1 MKNTFL
7 PIIITLLTIHLLVLY
22 SISPYGY
29 NFSSMFRIS
38 KVEKEGVV
46 PEYFQKGM
54 VIFDDKGGYDGQFYY
69 YVAMDHF
76 LEKGYFKNAYRQ
88 QRILYPL
95 LAHLFAFGKENLLQ
109 YTFYIVNLIALF
121 VGMFFMIL
129 LLKQY
134 SLPPMWSLFYGLAP
148 SSIMTIQYN
157 LPSPVSIALIIIAIY
172 FYINKN
178 IILTTVFMSLSF
190 LTREDSI
197 VVLLP
202 LLFWDYQCNKKISR
216 IFLLVS
222 CLIPFFL
229 WQLFIVIKLGN
240 MPVATSKEVISF
252 IPFSGIMGYIKTI
265 EFENIKQFGK
275 QISLLIV
282 FLYLITIAVIVIKR
296 LLSTRHL
303 FYYVIVTYFLLL
315 AVSVPSQV
323 EGYNDKFEYSGV
335 LRIFYGIFPFLVLSY
350 CIEKDRLIKYS
361 TYFIGILSFFTIV
374 RILFVSPVY
383 PFSIW

>member
-1 MKNTFL
+1 
-7 PIIITLLTIHLLVLY
+7 
-22 SISPYGY
+22 
-29 NFSSMFRIS
+29 MFRIS
-38 KVEKEGVV
+38 KVEKEGTV

-69 YVAMDHF
+69 YVAMDTF

-88 QRILYPL
+88 QRIFYPL
-95 LAHLFAFGKENLLQ
+95 LARLFAFGKEGLFQ
-109 YTFYIVNLIALF
+109 YTFYLVNLIALAA
-121 VGMFFMIL
+121 GMYFFIL
-129 LLKQY
+129 ILKQY
-134 SLPPMWSLFYGLAP
+134 SLHPMWSLFYGLAP

-178 IILTTVFMSLSF
+178 IILTTVFMALSF

-202 LLFWDYQCNKKISR
+202 LLFWDYQCNKRFSR
-216 IFLLVS
+216 IFLLAS

-229 WQLFIVIKLGN
+229 WQLFIAIKLGN

-275 QISLLIV
+275 QISLFIV
-282 FLYLITIAVIVIKR
+282 FLYLITIAVIVMKR

-361 TYFIGILSFFTIV
+361 TYFIGILSFLTIV